1 MEDDSAVAMDD
12 KQFEEAL
19 PPSLRSGGLSAV
31 SSRRPSYVSEFSSR
45 PKLGSQQSFERTPMD
60 FLGWQNQNGSA
71 ASANNNNNSN
81 NTNSSN
87 GNNASSNATA
97 GTPVTNHADAFAE
110 PLTSTSSYPFVAKPA
125 FDVDRWLD
133 EKQEGDQTRPRAD
146 SKTGLFPQ
154 GWNIWAHG
162 DKDSPSGAK
171 GHAHTNSSDLA
182 PIGTGSPQSVHPV
195 LARTKFQ
202 RSLSVSMS
210 RDDDVDVL
218 AEQVQRMNLQQR
230 QQFDRP
236 FGKVWHD
243 QSQQQQQ
250 QQNSPQQ
257 HSPQQQPQKG
267 AALPPH
273 MQHQP
278 ESRRHSYAAP
288 GVQTVSAGV
297 PHSLSQSDAQDNSAL
312 LSHIQQ
318 AETTG
323 RGDVE
328 SYFDDK
334 PRDKDLAQE
343 LLQKELEQRE
353 RDHVKDAMPSRKL
366 YLVRFK
372 GGRTDVFFVPEAS
385 NLVVKTGD
393 LVIVDADRG
402 RDLGKVTRDNVTSD
416 EATQMKLKQ
425 QQEQMA
431 VLQQTTEPDA
441 NSLPANSSLVV
452 PKQILRFAQA
462 NEIQQLQ
469 SKKMD
474 EDKALKLCNL
484 KVSERGLNMKI
495 LNAEYQWDRRKLTF
509 FYYSDSRID
518 FRDLVRELF
527 RVYKTR
533 IWMCAVN
540 PNSTTSFSPGISEVA
555 IHTDDKQSKQTQQP
569 QQHQPQQQQHQ
580 QQQHQQH
587 QNHQQQQAKTPVQ
600 QQQPQGQSPHVNNHQ
615 GGFQGSPSRQL
626 NGHAHGA
633 PQGHPQPGQHGPPQP
648 GQAPFSY
655 QGPPG
660 GPWDYQYMYEQR
672 PSYLVNGMYTQGYPN
687 YNYGGFQ

>member
-60 FLGWQNQNGSA
+60 FLGWQSQNGS
-71 ASANNNNNSN
+71 SHNNNNNN
-81 NTNSSN
+81 HNTNTAN
-87 GNNASSNATA
+87 TNASTATA
-97 GTPVTNHADAFAE
+97 NNVGTPVTSHADAFAE

-133 EKQEGDQTRPRAD
+133 EKGEGNQQRPRAD

-162 DKDSPSGAK
+162 DKDSPSGK

-202 RSLSVSMS
+202 RSLSVSLS
-210 RDDDVDVL
+210 RDDDADVL

-243 QSQQQQQ
+243 QQQ

-257 HSPQQQPQKG
+257 HSPQQSQKS

-273 MQHQP
+273 MQQQQP

-297 PHSLSQSDAQDNSAL
+297 PHNLSQSDAQDNSAL
-312 LSHIQQ
+312 LTHIQQ
-318 AETTG
+318 AETG
-323 RGDVE
+323 RDVE

-402 RDLGKVTRDNVTSD
+402 RDLGKVTRDNVTSE

-555 IHTDDKQSKQTQQP
+555 IHTDDKQSKQTQQT
-569 QQHQPQQQQHQ
+569 QHNQHNQHQQT

-587 QNHQQQQAKTPVQ
+587 QQQSKTPVQ
-600 QQQPQGQSPHVNNHQ
+600 HQQPQGQSPHVSHQ
-615 GGFQGSPSRQL
+615 AGFQGSPSRQL

-633 PQGHPQPGQHGPPQP
+633 THGHPQTGQPGHPQP

>member
-60 FLGWQNQNGSA
+60 FLGWQNQNG
-71 ASANNNNNSN
+71 
-81 NTNSSN
+81 
-87 GNNASSNATA
+87 NAPAVPPNVPNV
-97 GTPVTNHADAFAE
+97 GTPVTAHTDAFAE

-133 EKQEGDQTRPRAD
+133 EKGEGEQRPRAD

-162 DKDSPSGAK
+162 DKDAASGK

-195 LARTKFQ
+195 LSRTKFQ
-202 RSLSVSMS
+202 RSLSVSMP
-210 RDDDVDVL
+210 RDDDADVL

-243 QSQQQQQ
+243 QP
-250 QQNSPQQ
+250 NSP
-257 HSPQQQPQKG
+257 QQPQKG
-267 AALPPH
+267 ALPPH
-273 MQHQP
+273 MQQQP

-297 PHSLSQSDAQDNSAL
+297 PHNLSQSDAQDNSAL
-312 LSHIQQ
+312 LTHIQQ
-318 AETTG
+318 AESG
-323 RGDVE
+323 RDVE

-402 RDLGKVTRDNVTSD
+402 RDLGKVTRDNVTSE
-416 EATQMKLKQ
+416 EAHQMKLKQ

-555 IHTDDKQSKQTQQP
+555 IHTDDKQPKQTQEGQQTQQQQP
-569 QQHQPQQQQHQ
+569 QQQHSQQH
-580 QQQHQQH
+580 QHQQH
-587 QNHQQQQAKTPVQ
+587 QSKTPVQ
-600 QQQPQGQSPHVNNHQ
+600 HQQPQGQSPHVNHQ

-626 NGHAHGA
+626 NGHAHGGA
-633 PQGHPQPGQHGPPQP
+633 PHGTHPQPGQHGHPQP